1 MSQKRNIG
9 MFFTIV
15 VVSAITMFLPI
26 PELSPSGR
34 RTLGVFV
41 FAALCWITEVIP
53 IAATGGIAVGLLAL
67 LLPPVLNGVN
77 VRTFYAAFSAPVIVL
92 FAGGYFL
99 AAAMQKY
106 CMDEIF
112 TAWILRRT
120 GTKPK
125 MVLGGIMLATAFL
138 SMWMSNTA
146 TTALM
151 IAVALPVVRK
161 IKDDPFSVAFL
172 LGIPF
177 AANVGGI
184 ATPIGTPPNAI
195 AIEFLAGVGKN
206 ISFGQ
211 WFMWGFPI
219 TLVMTIVIWY
229 LLGILFPPKI
239 KEIELETRDIKF
251 TTNHKI
257 VAITFVITAILWFTE
272 KLHGVSTSLVAM
284 LPPAVFLITGVLT
297 REDIKTSVGWD
308 ILILVAG
315 GIALGTAMKVSGLS
329 EWILT
334 TFHMKALSPTMV
346 ILLFGILS
354 LALSAFM
361 SHTAATN
368 LLIPLAISVGTS
380 VSQVVVMTALVSSCA
395 MIFPVSTPPNAIAYG
410 SGMIKSSDMS
420 KAGVVIALIGFILDY
435 AVVQLLV
442 R

>member
-1 MSQKRNIG
+1 MG
-9 MFFTIV
+9 LFLAIV
-15 VVSAITMFLPI
+15 AVSEITMFLPI
-26 PELSPSGR
+26 PGLSPAGR

-53 IAATGGIAVGLLAL
+53 IAATGGIAVGLLAF
-67 LLPPVLNGVN
+67 LLPPVINGVN

-125 MVLGGIMLATAFL
+125 MVLGGMMIATAFL

-161 IKDDPFSVAFL
+161 IKDDPFSVALL

-195 AIEFLAGVGKN
+195 AIEFLADAGKK

-211 WFMWGFPI
+211 WFVWGFPI
-219 TLVMTIVIWY
+219 TLVMTIIIWY
-229 LLGILFPPKI
+229 ILGILFPPKI
-239 KEIELETRDIKF
+239 KEIKLETRDIKF

-284 LPPAVFLITGVLT
+284 LPPVFLITGVLT

-334 TFHMKALSPTMV
+334 TFHLKALSPTVV
-346 ILLFGILS
+346 IILFGILS
-354 LALSAFM
+354 LALSSFM

>member
-1 MSQKRNIG
+1 MSQKRNMG
-9 MFFTIV
+9 LFLAIV
-15 VVSAITMFLPI
+15 AVSEITMFLPV
-26 PELSPSGR
+26 PGLSPAGR

-53 IAATGGIAVGLLAL
+53 LAATGGITVGLLAL

-125 MVLGGIMLATAFL
+125 MVLGGMMIATAFL

-161 IKDDPFSVAFL
+161 IKDDPFSVALL

-195 AIEFLAGVGKN
+195 AIEFLADAGKK
-206 ISFGQ
+206 ISFR
-211 WFMWGFPI
+211 
-219 TLVMTIVIWY
+219 IVD
-229 LLGILFPPKI
+229 PDRNPKLA
-239 KEIELETRDIKF
+239 KQHD
-251 TTNHKI
+251 
-257 VAITFVITAILWFTE
+257 ITAYGQVAVVCGE
-272 KLHGVSTSLVAM
+272 KSHTLADPDEEKITNTIKRLAFGGGKKLYFLVGHGEPSPYSDKPYGTVLFAQQVRYEGLDFDTLNLV
-284 LPPAVFLITGVLT
+284 F
-297 REDIKTSVGWD
+297 
-308 ILILVAG
+308 AG
-315 GIALGTAMKVSGLS
+315 GIPEDAAVVCVISPKSNPTPAELGTL
-329 EWILT
+329 LT
-334 TFHMKALSPTMV
+334 YFVRGGK
-346 ILLFGILS
+346 LLVAVEPGEADSVRGWLKNFGVR
-354 LALSAFM
+354 AE
-361 SHTAATN
+361 N
-368 LLIPLAISVGTS
+368 
-380 VSQVVVMTALVSSCA
+380 A
-395 MIFPVSTPPNAIAYG
+395 MIFDNSPQSTSFGLGIEMPLITAY
-410 SGMIKSSDMS
+410 SGDHPITADFNQFMLNFFRGIKVRGKNNIMNF
-420 KAGVVIALIGFILDY
+420 AYFIFFFIN
-435 AVVQLLV
+435 
-442 R
+442 RTHFSG